1 MPRGC
6 SDLWLGPWEVDSAPG
21 CAPSSPVACPS
32 LSSVLA
38 SALLGLTLAA
48 APPRWTDLDEP
59 GRASAMAELRA
70 LPLPGRLLRA
80 SERFLGTPYGTSPLG
95 EGEGVDPDPRL
106 RWDRVDCV
114 TMVEESMAVALAGG
128 PSRLLDVL
136 DHIRY
141 RNGLATYA
149 TRNHLMEAGWLQAN
163 AEAGFVRDITQ
174 EVGGPEAVQGVK
186 LLVDEAWDSELGRSL
201 GLPAAARLTG
211 AFAFGLLPVDRV
223 LPHAGSIP
231 DGALLL
237 VVREDG
243 ADRVTRVS
251 HLGLV
256 VQREGHTYL
265 RHATTRS
272 PAQVVDEE
280 LGHFFAY
287 HRTLPWKVVGVS
299 LWEVRDPRVP

>member
-1 MPRGC
+1 MLSGC
-6 SDLWLGPWEVDSAPG
+6 SDLGFCPGLAPRR
-21 CAPSSPVACPS
+21 PS
-32 LSSVLA
+32 LPSVLA

-48 APPRWTDLDEP
+48 APSRWTDLDEP
-59 GRASAMAELRA
+59 GRASAMAELRT
-70 LPLPGRLLRA
+70 LPLAGRLLRA

-95 EGEGVDPDPRL
+95 EGEGVDADPRL

-114 TMVEESMAVALAGG
+114 TMVEESMAVALAVA
-128 PSRLLDVL
+128 PSGLLEVL

-141 RNGLATYA
+141 RNGVPTYA

-163 AEAGFVRDITQ
+163 AEVGFVRDITQ
-174 EVGGPEAVQGVK
+174 QVGGRDAVPGVK
-186 LLVDEAWDSELGRSL
+186 LLADGAWDSELGRSL
-201 GLPAAARLTG
+201 ALPPGARLTG

-223 LPHAGSIP
+223 LLHAAAIP

-265 RHATTRS
+265 RHATTRG
-272 PAQVVDEE
+272 PAEVVDEE
-280 LGHFFAY
+280 LGHFLAY

-299 LWEVRDPRVP
+299 LWEVRDPRAP